1 MELIKGLKLI
11 KNICDKND
19 TCDNCPLYSDNN
31 ITGLNCNKFILKCP
45 EEVEKILIKWAKE
58 HPQKTILMDFLEK
71 YPNAKLDDDG
81 TPEGPC
87 PYHLGYDDDDD
98 CIYGDVYDSC
108 KKCWN
113 RPMED

>member
-45 EEVEKILIKWAKE
+45 EEVEKILIKWAEE
-58 HPQKTILMDFLEK
+58 HPQKTILKDFLEK
-71 YPNAKLDDDG
+71 YPNAPLNENGFPKV
-81 TPEGPC
+81 C
-87 PYHLGYDDDDD
+87 PVGLGF
-98 CIYGDVYDSC
+98 YDSGC
-108 KKCWN
+108 PFVSGVVDSKKCWN
-113 RPMED
+113 RPMEE

>member
-45 EEVEKILIKWAKE
+45 EEVEKILIKWAEE
-58 HPQKTILMDFLEK
+58 HPQKTILQDFLEK
-71 YPNAKLDDDG
+71 YPNAPKDG
-81 TPEGPC
+81 EDGAPNVC
-87 PYHLGYDDDDD
+87 AFNLGYIKERD
-98 CIYGDVYDSC
+98 CRNHDYSC
-108 KKCWN
+108 EKCWN
-113 RPMED
+113 RPLGD